1 MWFINGLVEDD
12 GDKEPD
18 NDCLSEKVSVIA
30 IKKVKYVPAKLVCIL

>member
-1 MWFINGLVEDD
+1 MWFIIGLVEDD

-30 IKKVKYVPAKLVCIL
+30 IKKGKICPS